1 MSSVYSPEGTVPV
14 KVQQLADSLQ
24 LISGQ
29 LNSVLG
35 ALGSITHKQ
44 TPPPLTTPLLPRPSW
59 AWPANPSPSLANG
72 LAHRATDTLQTRWS
86 GLSSGETHTH
96 THHHLLHHLNIISVS
111 IETSRAHMTYSG
123 YTPPSLR
130 PSEVEGQRLQGLI
143 EGNKRWLE
151 AQRKNRNMYPYIH
164 AHTHTHT
171 HSKCT
176 SLCFP
181 ERHTL
186 SPLFPNLR
194 SASSSGGLVQLSLDD
209 NNQIK
214 VHHY

>member
-35 ALGSITHKQ
+35 ALGSLTHKQ

-59 AWPANPSPSLANG
+59 AWPTTPSPSLANG
-72 LAHRATDTLQTRWS
+72 LSHRATDSLQTRWS
-86 GLSSGETHTH
+86 RLSS
-96 THHHLLHHLNIISVS
+96 
-111 IETSRAHMTYSG
+111 ETSRAHMTYSG
-123 YTPPSLR
+123 YTPPSLSSLR

-151 AQRKNRNMYPYIH
+151 AQRKNRNI
-164 AHTHTHT
+164 
-171 HSKCT
+171 
-176 SLCFP
+176 
-181 ERHTL
+181 
-186 SPLFPNLR
+186 PLFPSLR
-194 SASSSGGLVQLSLDD
+194 SASSGGGLVQLSLDD